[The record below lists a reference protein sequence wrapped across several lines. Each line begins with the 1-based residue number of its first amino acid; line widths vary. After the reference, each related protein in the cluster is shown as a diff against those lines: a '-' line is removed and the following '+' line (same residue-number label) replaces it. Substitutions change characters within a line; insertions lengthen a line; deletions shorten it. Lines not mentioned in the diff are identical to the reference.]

1 MKSNKVILAFVL
13 FKESV
18 SMAVKTIQYQK
29 IRSFLSVLGISIGI
43 FSIVMVY
50 TLISSLEIQIKD
62 SLKSLGNNVVYI
74 DVFPWES
81 ENRRE
86 YPWWKYV
93 NRPKP
98 SLKEF
103 ARLDLSPIENLVEYK
118 AFSVTAA
125 RETIKNPL
133 NQVSVENIS
142 LKGISIDF
150 NKIREME
157 IDYGRYF
164 TPSEMEN
171 SINSALIGSKI
182 ATQLFGNIENAINK
196 EIKIGNNKIKV
207 IGVLKSEGENMMGMS
222 MDEEIY
228 IPVFYFNYLYS
239 SNLNNYSPTILLKA
253 KANVGLDA
261 MALELRGIFRSIRR
275 LDPADEDNFALN
287 KVTFLTQY
295 LDDFFGTVNLFGLVI
310 GGFSLLVGGFGVAN
324 IMFVSVKER
333 TNIIGIQ
340 KALGAKNSSIL
351 QQFLTESVILCIFG
365 GLIGMFFVWI
375 VLLAGNMYL
384 GTTDQTF
391 RMVLTIENIG
401 SGVVFS
407 VVTGLVA
414 GIIPAWSAS
423 KLEPV
428 EAIRAS

>member
-182 ATQLFGNIENAINK
+182 ATQLFGNIENALNR

-207 IGVLKSEGENMMGMS
+207 IGVLKAEGENMMGMS

>member
-103 ARLDLSPIENLVEYK
+103 SRLDLSPIENLVEYK

-171 SINSALIGSKI
+171 GINSALIGSKI
-182 ATQLFGNIENAINK
+182 ATQLFGNIENAINR

-207 IGVLKSEGENMMGMS
+207 IGVLKAEGENMMGMS

-261 MALELRGIFRSIRR
+261 MAIELRGIFRSIRR

>member
-391 RMVLTIENIG
+391 RMVLTIENIS

-407 VVTGLVA
+407 VITGLVA

>member
-13 FKESV
+13 FRESV

-103 ARLDLSPIENLVEYK
+103 ARLDLSPLENLVEYK

-125 RETIKNPL
+125 RENIKNPL
-133 NQVSVENIS
+133 NQVSIENIS
-142 LKGISIDF
+142 LKGISVDF

-157 IDYGRYF
+157 IEYGRYF
-164 TPSEMEN
+164 THSEMEN
-171 SINSALIGSKI
+171 GVGSALIGSKI
-182 ATQLFGNIENAINK
+182 ATQLFGNIEDAINK

-207 IGVLKSEGENMMGMS
+207 IGVLKTEGENMMGMS

-239 SNLNNYSPTILLKA
+239 SNLNSYSPTILLKA

-261 MALELRGIFRSIRR
+261 MALELKGVFRSIRR
-275 LDPADEDNFALN
+275 LDPAEEDNFALN

-414 GIIPAWSAS
+414 GIVPAWSAS

-428 EAIRAS
+428 EAIRAN

>member
-18 SMAVKTIQYQK
+18 SMAIKTIQYQK
-29 IRSFLSVLGISIGI
+29 VRSFLSVLGISIGI

-98 SLKEF
+98 TLKEF
-103 ARLDLSPIENLVEYK
+103 AKLDLSPIDNLVENK
-118 AFSVTAA
+118 AFSVTASN
-125 RETIKNPL
+125 ENIINPS
-133 NQVSVENIS
+133 NQVRIENIS
-142 LKGISIDF
+142 VKGVSIDF

-157 IDYGRYF
+157 IEYGRYY

-171 SINSALIGSKI
+171 GISNAIIGNKI
-182 ATQLFGNIENAINK
+182 AIQLFGDIENSINK
-196 EIKIGNNKIKV
+196 EIKLGNNKIKV
-207 IGVLKSEGENMMGMS
+207 IGVLKAEGENMMGMS
-222 MDEEIY
+222 MDEEVY
-228 IPVFYFNYLYS
+228 IPVSFFSYLYS
-239 SNLNNYSPTILLKA
+239 SNLNNYNPTILLKA
-253 KANVGLDA
+253 KENIGLDK
-261 MALELRGIFRSIRR
+261 MAIELKGIFRSIRR
-275 LDPADEDNFALN
+275 LDPNEDDNFALN
-287 KVTFLTQY
+287 KVTFLTKY

-340 KALGAKNSSIL
+340 KALGAKSSSIL

-365 GLIGMFFVWI
+365 GIIGMIFVWV

-384 GTTDQTF
+384 GTTEQTF
-391 RMVLTIENIG
+391 RLVLTIENIV
-401 SGVVFS
+401 SGVIFS
-407 VVTGLVA
+407 IFTGLIA

-423 KLEPV
+423 KLVPV